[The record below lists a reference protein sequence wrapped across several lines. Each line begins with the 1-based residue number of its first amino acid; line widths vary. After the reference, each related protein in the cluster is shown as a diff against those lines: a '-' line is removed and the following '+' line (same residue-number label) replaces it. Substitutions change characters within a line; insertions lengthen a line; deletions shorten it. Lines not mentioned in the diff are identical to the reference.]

1 MPYVPPHLRG
11 KQQEG
16 AGGGDAA
23 PVTKGKSLSDL
34 AESSSS
40 GGSRGGRG
48 GFDRNGG
55 AFDHNGG
62 GGGGRQAGW
71 GGSSHGNGA
80 PAMPQAA
87 DGTSGSRFAPQ
98 AAGIARF
105 EARTANAA
113 GAADGNDRRGGD
125 NSQRGGGDAG
135 GSDRFAGNGRRDG
148 DNGDAGG
155 RPYSTPSSVS
165 GYKYNPKGAPSRFGS
180 AGRNQNRPLE
190 EGEDVPGGTRLDVE
204 DGMVYDMGPGGAH
217 ACIYFQVLAPP
228 PTPTSPRH
236 HPLPSSPARALR
248 SGRAGRQDRHPH
260 PHPRP
265 RRTGCAS
272 TPSRRGPWG
281 WSCSVG

>member
-48 GFDRNGG
+48 GFDRS
-55 AFDHNGG
+55 GG
-62 GGGGRQAGW
+62 GGGGRQAGGGFDRSGGGGGGRQGGGW

-80 PAMPQAA
+80 PAVPQAS
-87 DGTSGSRFAPQ
+87 DGTTGSRFAPS
-98 AAGIARF
+98 AAGMARF
-105 EARTANAA
+105 EARAANAA
-113 GAADGNDRRGGD
+113 GNGAAAGNDRRDGD
-125 NSQRGGGDAG
+125 NSRRGGDHRDAG
-135 GSDRFAGNGRRDG
+135 GSDRFSGNGRRDG

-155 RPYSTPSSVS
+155 RPYSTPSSIS

-190 EGEDVPGGTRLDVE
+190 EGEDVPGGKRLDVE
-204 DGMVYDMGPGGAH
+204 DGMVYDMGPGGEN

-228 PTPTSPRH
+228 PTPTSP
-236 HPLPSSPARALR
+236 
-248 SGRAGRQDRHPH
+248 
-260 PHPRP
+260 PRP
-265 RRTGCAS
+265 T
-272 TPSRRGPWG
+272 TPSLPAL
-281 WSCSVG
+281 SLPLTLILTLTLTLTLT